1 MEHSVLLKPKFPYQT
16 RSHSSAS
23 KCRKV
28 SRQTPGG
35 AEGLASGPQSA
46 AIPYNARSSAIPNAD
61 RTAEER
67 GGGKPASGVSGEFG
81 VWESVGGTIFHFP
94 GSELHNDHVTPA
106 LSLPV
111 LREKKG
117 VSDRAVFGIIARS
130 KPRISRSVAQ
140 PFQWFHAP
148 LSFENF
154 APAMRCQLRW
164 LAFPPVFLA
173 TK

>member
-1 MEHSVLLKPKFPYQT
+1 MADDVAGLGFFCKRHERGKQAIYFEGKLVKWFAGERLSRRKTAQGLLLHLTVYALAVVCREGFFFCQVEHSVLLKPKFPYQT

-94 GSELHNDHVTPA
+94 
-106 LSLPV
+106 
-111 LREKKG
+111 RE
-117 VSDRAVFGIIARS
+117 RT
-130 KPRISRSVAQ
+130 AQ
-140 PFQWFHAP
+140 
-148 LSFENF
+148 
-154 APAMRCQLRW
+154 
-164 LAFPPVFLA
+164 
-173 TK
+173 